1 MVSKEVNWR
10 TDWVGVRK
18 AILQMDTYVNV
29 IRGTER
35 QTDER
40 PDGQQTDRQM
50 DFACLV
56 MDMIVKD

>member
-1 MVSKEVNWR
+1 
-10 TDWVGVRK
+10 
-18 AILQMDTYVNV
+18 MDTQVNV
-29 IRGTER
+29 IRGAERQTDR